1 MDDVGKFYGRLI
13 YFTAILR
20 ILWPFGKFYGYLVYF
35 SRFGILY
42 QEKIWQ
48 PCIGLAT
55 RKNHSLFLS
64 TGTGASRDRFYKT
77 PIRPKT
83 FRTDLLPKI
92 LGKLSP

>member
-1 MDDVGKFYGRLI
+1 LEDPAMDDVGKFYGRLI

-48 PCIGLAT
+48 P
-55 RKNHSLFLS
+55 
-64 TGTGASRDRFYKT
+64 
-77 PIRPKT
+77 
-83 FRTDLLPKI
+83 
-92 LGKLSP
+92 